1 MSFVKRLCLFA
12 AIAIMALPWGGG
24 AAVVPGC
31 EPAGPGGDWQ
41 IYGNTID
48 NHRNQTAEHKIGVSN
63 VDSLQLAWQ
72 LPMEDFSLI
81 HSTPVEADGCVF
93 VGTNSARVLAVNAR
107 TGDVVWNTFI
117 GETGEGNYFVG
128 AGIIGSP
135 AVANG
140 LVYVA
145 VTAKDDSRVVALDEV
160 SGAIVWTSII
170 DSDPGGGV
178 DASPVPFNG
187 MILQGYHGDEN
198 SDHSNPGW
206 VILDGSR
213 EGGGAILVKTHT
225 IPEADYAAGD
235 RGGSVV
241 GTPVLDLARKLAFLG
256 TGNPASE
263 RQNPRTNSLLKVD
276 IDPQSATFGQVLDQ
290 VRGTSDSY
298 PLPGDTESPVCNTN
312 FQWPIGRYSCFQF
325 DYNFLASPNLWTD
338 GKGRVVM
345 GNLQKSGVYLAVDTA
360 TMDPVWRQTLAIPC
374 AACNLS
380 SSAVD
385 DNAVYVATT
394 LGNLYAL
401 NRDTGL
407 PKWVVPLTG
416 VFHYNGVSVANGVVY
431 NVNDLGILQAFDAG
445 NGLPLLAHPFA
456 SDNGTLNNDMGN
468 SSGLSIARNTVFV
481 TSQPQGGGSTLF
493 AFRLP
498 GS

>member
-1 MSFVKRLCLFA
+1 MGVTKRVCVLAVISIL
-12 AIAIMALPWGGG
+12 ALTGG
-24 AAVVPGC
+24 ANAVTVPGC
-31 EPAGPGGDWQ
+31 EPPGPGGDWP

-48 NHRNQTAEHKIGVSN
+48 NHRNQTAEESIGVSN
-63 VDSLQLAWQ
+63 VGKLELAWQ
-72 LPMEDFSLI
+72 LPMEDLSLI
-81 HSTPVEADGCVF
+81 HSTPVVADGCVF
-93 VGTNSARVLAVNAR
+93 VGTNSARVLAINIR
-107 TGDVVWNTFI
+107 TGQVVWDTNI
-117 GETGEGNYFVG
+117 GGAGEGNYFVG

-135 AVANG
+135 AVSNG

-145 VTAKDDSRVVALDEV
+145 VTAENDSRVVAIDQVTGE
-160 SGAIVWTSII
+160 IVWTSII
-170 DSDPGGGV
+170 DSDSGGGV

-187 MILQGYHGDEN
+187 MILQGYQGDES

-213 EGGGAILVKTHT
+213 EGLGQVLVKTHT
-225 IPEADYAAGD
+225 LPAADFAAGD

-241 GTPVLDLARKLAFLG
+241 DTPVIDLERKLAFIG

-263 RQNPRTNSLLKVD
+263 RQNERTNSLLKVD
-276 IDPQSATFGQVLDQ
+276 LDPTHATFGQVLDQ

-298 PLPGDTESPVCNTN
+298 PLPGDTASPVCNTN
-312 FQWPIGRYSCFQF
+312 LQWPIGRYSCFEF

-338 GKGRVVM
+338 GSGRVLM
-345 GNLQKSGVYLAVDTA
+345 GELQKSGVYLAVDTA
-360 TMDPVWRQTLAIPC
+360 TMEPVWRQTLGIPC
-374 AACNLS
+374 FACNLS

-431 NVNDLGILQAFDAG
+431 NVNDLGILEAFDAKL
-445 NGLPLLAHPFA
+445 GLPLLVHPFA
-456 SDNGTLNNDMGN
+456 LDNHTLNNDLGN
-468 SSGLSIARNTVFV
+468 SSGLSIARNMVFV
-481 TSQPQGGGSTLF
+481 TSQPQDGGSSLF

-498 GS
+498 GA